1 MQQLEIEYFFPLT
14 QQIPLDLDY
23 SESDAYA
30 KNKLQ
35 ETWAAHTITISN
47 GSADCYPVVSSIE
60 PSFTIDVDQVPITIV
75 SSKKPNIVKR
85 WIYKTLGMK
94 WKAK

>member
-1 MQQLEIEYFFPLT
+1 MKQLEIEYFFPLT
-14 QQIPLDLDY
+14 QQIPLNLDFT
-23 SESDAYA
+23 ESIAYQE
-30 KNKLQ
+30 KKKQ
-35 ETWAAHTITISN
+35 ETWASNVSFCGN
-47 GSADCYPVVSSIE
+47 GSAGCYTCASSIE

-85 WIYKTLGMK
+85 WIYKTLGMT